1 MDGLRQRT
9 NNKKTKRG
17 NETEA
22 LEEGVLLG
30 LGWSGKPF

>member
-1 MDGLRQRT
+1 MC
-9 NNKKTKRG
+9 KKTKRG

-22 LEEGVLLG
+22 LEKGVLLG